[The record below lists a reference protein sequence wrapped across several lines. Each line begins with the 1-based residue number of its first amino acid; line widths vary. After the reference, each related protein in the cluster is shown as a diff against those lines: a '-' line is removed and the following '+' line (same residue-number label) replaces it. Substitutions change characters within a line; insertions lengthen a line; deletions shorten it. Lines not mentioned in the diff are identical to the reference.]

1 MQPIQKKNAPRKRL
15 LVVALGVL
23 TAVMMLSVPV
33 FAVSALGGYLGAT
46 EQPTI
51 QSGDDAV
58 TNGMRIL
65 VNESGPSNVRGNSRA
80 AFEDQ
85 PANVVLR
92 EWRYTRD
99 TTGSPGM

>member
-1 MQPIQKKNAPRKRL
+1 MQPIQKLSAPRKRL
-15 LVVALGVL
+15 LVAVRGVL
-23 TAVMMLSVPV
+23 TAAMMLSVPV

-46 EQPTI
+46 EQPAI
-51 QSGDDAV
+51 ESGDDAV
-58 TNGMRIL
+58 SNGMRIL
-65 VNESGPSNVRGNSRA
+65 VNESGPSVRGNSRA

-85 PANVVLR
+85 PSDVVLR